1 MQDSFD
7 YKKYLQSNIL
17 LKENEDKTGEIVDQL
32 KDEMDSILK
41 GMDQEL
47 SKEEQ
52 AQLEEGL
59 LTIASIAIALPA
71 IIGLIARLG
80 KAGGALV
87 NKMLGKK
94 PETESEYQAWMD
106 KLSKVAED
114 LHHLYLGPIESIVG
128 KFVKDHDKAKKIANT
143 IFHVIV
149 ATFLFASGATALKA
163 FKAQHLSLATL
174 EGALAAIKGGEVT
187 TFIKSAFN

>member
-1 MQDSFD
+1 MQDTFD

-94 PETESEYQAWMD
+94 PETESEYQAWMA
-106 KLSKVAED
+106 KLSKIAED
-114 LHHLYLGPIESIVG
+114 LHHLYLAPIESIVG
-128 KFVKDHDKAKKIANT
+128 KFVKDHDKAKKIANV

-163 FKAQHLSLATL
+163 FKAEHLSLATL

-187 TFIKSAFN
+187 TFIKSAFQ